1 MTCNYTY
8 ICLSKITSALLDMQ
22 KIFIALLLFTSLHQ
36 VSFGQ
41 DTLPKISVTQLG
53 RKAVLSWVNPYS
65 NVTNINIQRSGDSLK
80 GFTTIGSVISV
91 DTKTNGFMDTKEFLP
106 SDQYYRLFVSFEGGS
121 YIFTQSHR
129 PSPDTSSAL
138 VEIQFDDNPQVKT
151 WFTPS
156 RYIFT
161 GKDNN
166 VIIALPDAARK
177 KYSVQFFENEG
188 TFLFEIKHITLPF
201 LTVDKVNFRHSGLFN
216 FQLYDNQ
223 RMVEKHK
230 FYIPKDG
237 KSMPALDVNGYE
249 LK

>member
-1 MTCNYTY
+1 
-8 ICLSKITSALLDMQ
+8 MQ
-22 KIFIALLLFTSLHQ
+22 KIFIALILFTSLQQ

-53 RKAVLSWVNPYS
+53 KKAVLSWVNPYS

-91 DTKTNGFMDTKEFLP
+91 NTKTNGFVDTKEFLP
-106 SDQYYRLFVSFEGGS
+106 SDQFYRLFITFEGGS

-129 PSPDTSSAL
+129 PSPDTTKSL
-138 VEIQFDDNPQVKT
+138 VEMEFEEKPQVKT

-156 RYIFT
+156 RHVFT
-161 GKDNN
+161 GKDYN
-166 VIIALPDAARK
+166 VIIALPDAVHK
-177 KYSVQFFENEG
+177 KYSVKFFEDDG
-188 TFLFEIKHITLPF
+188 TLLFEIKQITLPF

-216 FQLYDNQ
+216 FELYNNHQ
-223 RMVEKHK
+223 MVERHK